1 MPPSQRS
8 KKGECRVSAIRT
20 GYSLTLFLRWQ
31 LKSGPKTKTKT
42 FYQDILSLSVVN
54 ATTVKPTITR
64 QRSSLT
70 ESLSSSVES
79 GAVAALSVKSRV
91 ETINFVWIFKMQE
104 KGHLVKGGIN

>member
-1 MPPSQRS
+1 MNATESAIKER
-8 KKGECRVSAIRT
+8 RVSRFSNSDRVLSH
-20 GYSLTLFLRWQ
+20 SLSLRWQ

-42 FYQDILSLSVVN
+42 FYQDIPSLSIVN
-54 ATTVKPTITR
+54 ATKVKTTIIR

-91 ETINFVWIFKMQE
+91 ETINFV
-104 KGHLVKGGIN
+104 

>member
-1 MPPSQRS
+1 MNATESAIKER
-8 KKGECRVSAIRT
+8 RVSRFSNSDRVL
-20 GYSLTLFLRWQ
+20 SLSLFLRWQ

-54 ATTVKPTITR
+54 ATKVKTTITR

-91 ETINFVWIFKMQE
+91 ETINFV
-104 KGHLVKGGIN
+104 

>member
-1 MPPSQRS
+1 MNATESAIEER
-8 KKGECRVSAIRT
+8 RVSRF
-20 GYSLTLFLRWQ
+20 SNSDRVLSHSLFLRWQ

-42 FYQDILSLSVVN
+42 FYQDIISLSVVN

-91 ETINFVWIFKMQE
+91 ETINFV
-104 KGHLVKGGIN
+104 